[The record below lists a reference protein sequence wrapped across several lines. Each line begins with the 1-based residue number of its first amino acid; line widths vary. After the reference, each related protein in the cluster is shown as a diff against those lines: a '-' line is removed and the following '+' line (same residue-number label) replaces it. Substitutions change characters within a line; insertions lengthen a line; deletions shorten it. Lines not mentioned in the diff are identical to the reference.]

1 MRWDWVQMEWGGDRT
16 GLAGLGRDGDGMGS
30 RLQGAGVG
38 WDGIGWDGIGCCG
51 TGWGRGG
58 WDGTEWQWD
67 GMGWHGV
74 GLGWN
79 EVDIGRDWLE
89 LGWLGGCGLAW
100 DRLAFAGFSLRSLWA
115 SGGERGWF
123 LSFFKPLH

>member
-1 MRWDWVQMEWGGDRT
+1 MEIGRDWLDWGGMAMGWAADCRVQ
-16 GLAGLGRDGDGMGS
+16 GWDGMGLDGMAS
-30 RLQGAGVG
+30 DVVGLGGV
-38 WDGIGWDGIGCCG
+38 
-51 TGWGRGG
+51 RGG

-67 GMGWHGV
+67 GMGWDGV

-115 SGGERGWF
+115 SGGERDWF